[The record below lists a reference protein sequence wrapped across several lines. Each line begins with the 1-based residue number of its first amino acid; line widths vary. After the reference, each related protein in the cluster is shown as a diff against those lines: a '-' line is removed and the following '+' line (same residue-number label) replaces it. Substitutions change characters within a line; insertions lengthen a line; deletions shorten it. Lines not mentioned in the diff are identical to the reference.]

1 MLEGLYLGAKLD
13 AEARLAKSSIAEIER
28 FASET
33 ASPVE
38 AIEHFKARSKVGVIA
53 EIKRAS
59 PSRGQLAE
67 IKDPSAL
74 AKTCESAGAAAISV
88 LTEERKF
95 LGSLEDLQA
104 VSIAVEIPTLRKDF
118 ISLEQQILEAR
129 VAGAAMV
136 LLIVAGLEQ
145 ERLAELHEFAL
156 QLGLAALVET
166 HSADEVNRANDI
178 GAKLI
183 GVNARN
189 LQTFET
195 DRNLFDTLRA
205 LIADDALSV
214 AESAVR
220 NIADVESYARSGA
233 DLVLVGEALVT
244 GDADKLLRE
253 FSNVARV

>member
-1 MLEGLYLGAKLD
+1 MLEGLYLGATLD

-28 FASET
+28 VAIET
-33 ASPVE
+33 AIPVD
-38 AIEHFKARSKVGVIA
+38 ALAHFKARSSVGVIA

-59 PSRGQLAE
+59 PSKGQLAE

-74 AKTCESAGAAAISV
+74 AKTYETAGAAAISV

-104 VSIAVEIPTLRKDF
+104 VSTAVKIPTLRKDF

-145 ERLAELHEFAL
+145 ERLAELHGFAF
-156 QLGLAALVET
+156 QLGLAVLVET
-166 HSADEVNRANDI
+166 HTADEVHRANDI

-205 LIADDALSV
+205 LIANDALSV

-220 NIADVESYARSGA
+220 NVSDVESYAQSGA

>member
-1 MLEGLYLGAKLD
+1 MLQGLYLGAAQDALTRLQQTTIAKLERD
-13 AEARLAKSSIAEIER
+13 ALATETPIDAIASFR
-28 FASET
+28 AL
-33 ASPVE
+33 PN
-38 AIEHFKARSKVGVIA
+38 VGVIA

-59 PSRGQLAE
+59 PSKGRLAE
-67 IKDPSAL
+67 NADASAL
-74 AKTCESAGAAAISV
+74 AKTYEFAGAAAISV

-95 LGSLEDLQA
+95 LGSIADLQN
-104 VSIAVEIPTLRKDF
+104 VSAAVEIPTLRKDF
-118 ISLEQQILEAR
+118 ISLEQQIFEAR
-129 VAGAAMV
+129 IAGAAIV

-145 ERLAELHEFAL
+145 NRLAELHRFAKE
-156 QLGLAALVET
+156 LGLAVLVET
-166 HSADEVNRANDI
+166 HSAEEVLRANDI
-178 GAKLI
+178 GAELI

-205 LIADDALSV
+205 LIAAGALSV

-253 FSNVARV
+253 FANVARV